1 MRIVLETHRYAPEL
15 NKAFVGPTATVVPVP
30 GCTTIAQVRQKLFS
44 PVARRGRHVVLST
57 HYPEDKAWL
66 NRQHSGFCDDLRTL
80 AIHLRDLRARLAPGL
95 GACVKVR
102 SWLIG

>member
-15 NKAFVGPTATVVPVP
+15 NKAFVGPTATMVPAP
-30 GCTTIAQVRQKLFS
+30 GCTTIAQVRQKLFA
-44 PVARRGRHVVLST
+44 PVPRRGRHVVLST

-66 NRQHSGFCDDLRTL
+66 NRQHPGFCDDLRTL
-80 AIHLRDLRARLAPGL
+80 AVHLRDLRARLAPGH

-102 SWLIG
+102 SRLIG